1 MLNKDTDTIEQELI
15 SALKHGSRKAFESI
29 YQMYSKRLYAYSFQ
43 LTKSSED
50 AEEIVQEV
58 FIKLWV
64 NRAQIRQ
71 EETLRSL
78 LFIMSKHSFINA
90 YRAKINHPVYEE
102 YIDYKDVISIENAH
116 QQLEYE
122 EFLGIFRKSMEEL
135 PLTQKRVIQLS
146 RIEQLT
152 NKEIADKLTLS
163 EQTVKNQLSL
173 GLKSLRE
180 MLNKFIALLVLVFIN

>member
-1 MLNKDTDTIEQELI
+1 MLEKDTDTIEKELI

-29 YQMYSKRLYAYSFQ
+29 YQMYSKRLYAYSLQ
-43 LTKSSED
+43 LTKSPED

-58 FIKLWV
+58 FIKLWI

-78 LFIMSKHSFINA
+78 LFIMSKHYFINA
-90 YRAKINHPVYEE
+90 YRAKINHPIYEE
-102 YIDYKDVISIENAH
+102 YVDYKDVLLTDNAL

-122 EFLGIFRKSMEEL
+122 EFLGIFRHSMEEL
-135 PLTQKRVIQLS
+135 PVTQKKVIQLS
-146 RIEQLT
+146 RMEQLT
-152 NKEIADKLTLS
+152 NKEIADKLALS

-173 GLKSLRE
+173 GLKSLKE
-180 MLNKFIALLVLVFIN
+180 KLNKFIVLLVLVFIN

>member
-1 MLNKDTDTIEQELI
+1 MKKETDTIEAELI

-29 YQMYSKRLYAYSFQ
+29 YQMYSKRLYAYSLQ
-43 LTKSSED
+43 LTKSSAE

-64 NRAQIRQ
+64 SRTQIRQ
-71 EETLRSL
+71 EESLQSL
-78 LFIMSKHSFINA
+78 LFIMSKHYFINA

-102 YIDYKDVISIENAH
+102 YIDYKDVLSTENVH

-122 EFLGIFRKSMEEL
+122 DFLRIFRQSMEEL
-135 PLTQKRVIQLS
+135 PVTQKKVIRLS
-146 RIEQLT
+146 RMEQLT
-152 NKEIADKLTLS
+152 NREIADKLSLS

-180 MLNKFIALLVLVFIN
+180 KLNKLIALLVLVFIN